1 MDIDELLRYAAK
13 YGASDLHITV
23 GNPPIIRVNGR
34 LKKIPGP
41 VLTQDDARALVYS
54 MLSEEQQE
62 AVERR
67 RELDLSYTWG
77 TATGGGPSVS
87 HAGRPAGSVH
97 LEYVTP
103 ERIRA
108 RVNVFLD
115 LTGVGGA
122 FRIIPARIRS
132 LEELPAPRSVTDLTH
147 RESGLVLVTG
157 PTGCGKS
164 TTLASM
170 IDRID
175 QQRSARIITI
185 EDPIEYIF
193 TGRNCLISQ
202 REIGTHSQSFAAA
215 LRACLRED
223 PDVILVGEMRDPETI
238 KLALTAAETGHLV
251 LSTLHTNSVAQT
263 VDRVIDVFPAEQHD
277 YVRQIFANVIQG
289 IISQTLL
296 ERKDGRGLVAVME
309 VLVATPAA
317 RNLIRE
323 SKSHQVFSLVQT
335 GSEYGMQTTDQGLAN
350 LLRKGLITREVAHK
364 AATDRKLFAPQDS
377 PTTEES

>member
-41 VLTQDDARALVYS
+41 ALTQDDAQALVYS
-54 MLSEEQQE
+54 IITDEQRTQ
-62 AVERR
+62 VERK

-77 TATGGGPSVS
+77 TSKTASSGEVS
-87 HAGRPAGSVH
+87 

-132 LEELPAPRSVTDLTH
+132 LEELPSPGSVAELTRCH
-147 RESGLVLVTG
+147 SGLVLVTG

-175 QQRSARIITI
+175 QERSARIITI

-223 PDVILVGEMRDPETI
+223 PDVILVGEMRDLETI
-238 KLALTAAETGHLV
+238 RLALTAAETGHLV
-251 LSTLHTNSVAQT
+251 LSTLHTNNAAQT
-263 VDRVIDVFPAEQHD
+263 VDRIIDVFPADQHE
-277 YVRQIFANVIQG
+277 YVRQILSNVIRG

-296 ERKDGRGLVAVME
+296 LRKDGRARVAAME
-309 VLVATPAA
+309 VLVSTPAV
-317 RNLIRE
+317 RTLIRE
-323 SKSHQVFSLVQT
+323 SKSHQVASLLQT
-335 GSEYGMQTTDQGLAN
+335 GSEHGMQTFDQSLAN
-350 LLRKGLITREVAHK
+350 LVSRGLIVQEVAY
-364 AATDRKLFAPQDS
+364 AAARDKKLFVPPEQSTAVEGS
-377 PTTEES
+377 